1 MLICLTPNLPPQQL
15 PRDTVQIHELTYLF
29 KHIPTDAD
37 KYSMFIGISAFFA
50 MWFFNSLRKGLQ
62 PRCAFGCV

>member
-1 MLICLTPNLPPQQL
+1 M
-15 PRDTVQIHELTYLF
+15 QIHELTYLF

-62 PRCAFGCV
+62 PRCVCGCV